1 MVTFR
6 GIYGFGISLKKK
18 KYSQITMKIVKIPSS
33 QGGMEK
39 AKGSELAPDI
49 VISKT
54 KELFMSEDGILPVF
68 DVDCVPIVEF
78 NFDETNKNI
87 YSIALQVLKDN
98 VRPLFLGG
106 DHSVTIPIV
115 KAFASVYPKNPGVI
129 IFDAHPDA
137 ENDFVTHE
145 DLLCALVNQ
154 NVIKKEN
161 IILVGTRNWDKNE
174 IEFIQKNKIK
184 YFSMKEIMKEGI
196 HEASESIMSIAKNFS
211 DLYVSIDIDVLD
223 PAFAPGTGYNE
234 PGGLSTRE
242 LLFFLHRLKK
252 MKNLKAFDVVEIN
265 PSKDVNDITSLVGAK
280 ILVEL
285 C

>member
-1 MVTFR
+1 
-6 GIYGFGISLKKK
+6 
-18 KYSQITMKIVKIPSS
+18 MKIVKIPSS
-33 QGGMEK
+33 QGGLDK
-39 AKGSELAPDI
+39 AKGSEKAPDM

-54 KELFMSEDGILPVF
+54 KELFMSEDGVLPVF
-68 DVDCVPIVEF
+68 DVDCVNVVES
-78 NFDETNKNI
+78 NFEETNKNI
-87 YSIALQVLKDN
+87 YSKALSVLKDN

-106 DHSVTIPIV
+106 DHSVTFPIV
-115 KAFASVYPKNPGVI
+115 KAFSSVYPENPGVI

-174 IEFIQKNKIK
+174 IDFIQKNKIK
-184 YFSMKEIMKEGI
+184 YFPMKEIMKDGI
-196 HEASESIMSIAKNFS
+196 HEVSESIMSIAKKFS
-211 DLYVSIDIDVLD
+211 ALYVSIDIDVLD
-223 PAFAPGTGYNE
+223 PAFAPGTGYME

-242 LLFFLHRLKK
+242 LLFFLHRLKR
-252 MKNLKAFDVVEIN
+252 MNNLKAYDVVEIN
-265 PSKDVNDITSLVGAK
+265 PSKDINDITSKVGAK

>member
-1 MVTFR
+1 
-6 GIYGFGISLKKK
+6 
-18 KYSQITMKIVKIPSS
+18 
-33 QGGMEK
+33 
-39 AKGSELAPDI
+39 
-49 VISKT
+49 
-54 KELFMSEDGILPVF
+54 
-68 DVDCVPIVEF
+68 
-78 NFDETNKNI
+78 
-87 YSIALQVLKDN
+87 
-98 VRPLFLGG
+98 LFLGG

-115 KAFASVYPKNPGVI
+115 KAFSSVYPENPGVI

-154 NVIKKEN
+154 KVIVTEN

-184 YFSMKEIMKEGI
+184 YFPMKEIIKDGI
-196 HEASESIMSIAKNFS
+196 HEVSESLMSVAKNFNS
-211 DLYVSIDIDVLD
+211 LYVSIDIDVLD

-252 MKNLKAFDVVEIN
+252 MKNLKAFDLVEIN
-265 PSKDVNDITSLVGAK
+265 PSKDINEMTSKVGAK

>member
-1 MVTFR
+1 
-6 GIYGFGISLKKK
+6 
-18 KYSQITMKIVKIPSS
+18 MKIIKIPSS
-33 QGGMEK
+33 QGGLGK
-39 AKGSELAPDI
+39 ANGAELAPDK
-49 VISKT
+49 VLEQT
-54 KELFMSEDGILPVF
+54 KELFMSEEGILP
-68 DVDCVPIVEF
+68 
-78 NFDETNKNI
+78 NFDIDKVEIISSNIEETNKNI
-87 YSIALQVLKDN
+87 YSKSLEVLKNN

-106 DHSVTIPIV
+106 DHSVTYPVV
-115 KAFASVYPKNPGVI
+115 KAFKEIYPKNPGII

-137 ENDFVTHE
+137 ENDFMPPSQE

-154 NVIKKEN
+154 NIIKKEN

-184 YFSMKEIMKEGI
+184 YFSMKEIIAEGI
-196 HEASESIMSIAKNFS
+196 NEISESIMSVAKNFK

-223 PAFAPGTGYNE
+223 PAFAPGTGYIE
-234 PGGLSTRE
+234 PGGLTTRE

-252 MKNLKAFDVVEIN
+252 LQNLRAFDLVEIN
-265 PSKDVNDITSLVGAK
+265 PKKDINDMTVKVGAK